1 MSLYFQDEHINTW
14 PAEATAKTTNIGPTD
29 ILITFGSPTCNM
41 AGLPNSFNFCRADS
55 ARFFP
60 HAFEFGHRLERAAI
74 EPAWADLEAT
84 ACTAFFLCCY

>member
-41 AGLPNSFNFCRADS
+41 AGLPKTSVLKGHWLAVVKRIHVIGKYGEADDEL
-55 ARFFP
+55 RRQVNKNLP
-60 HAFEFGHRLERAAI
+60 ER
-74 EPAWADLEAT
+74 PAT
-84 ACTAFFLCCY
+84 